1 MVDAMPAFPAAA
13 GAYFTPAFSN
23 TSASTPLANYA
34 QADGTSPAA
43 TATARRSQTCL
54 YTFSNKALPSP
65 SRRKR

>member
-43 TATARRSQTCL
+43 IATARLSQAC
-54 YTFSNKALPSP
+54 S
-65 SRRKR
+65 